1 MAALSRTRTYGSFF
15 SYQTSPG
22 AARNCGDG
30 QKERITMFSTIRSI
44 ALGTALVAML
54 TVGIVLPIPRA
65 IASQPTDNDDFVI
78 MSFPHETAMVGFSDT
93 WGAPRSGGRHHEGTD
108 IMSPKG
114 TWVLAVADGV
124 VERLD
129 WNRMSGWNIMI
140 RHTGGWTSHYLHLN
154 NDTPGTDD
162 GDGGAETA
170 FAEGLEVGAR
180 VQAGDVIG
188 FVGDS
193 GNAEGGGS
201 HTHFELH
208 VDGTKVNPYP
218 YLAEAMERKIRESE
232 IQRIA
237 E

>member
-1 MAALSRTRTYGSFF
+1 
-15 SYQTSPG
+15 
-22 AARNCGDG
+22 
-30 QKERITMFSTIRSI
+30 MFSTIRSI
-44 ALGTALVAML
+44 ALGATLVAAL
-54 TVGIVLPIPRA
+54 TTGIVLPAPRA
-65 IASQPTDNDDFVI
+65 IASQPANSGGFAI
-78 MSFPHETAMVGFSDT
+78 EAFPHETAMVGFSDT

-114 TWVLAVADGV
+114 TWVLAVADGT

-129 WNRMSGWNIMI
+129 WNRMSGWNITI
-140 RHTGGWTSHYLHLN
+140 RHADGWTSHYMHLD

-162 GDGGAETA
+162 GNGGPETA
-170 FAEGLEVGAR
+170 FAEGLEVGNP
-180 VQAGDVIG
+180 VEAGDVIG

-208 VDGTKVNPYP
+208 IDGAKVNPYP
-218 YLAEAMERKIRESE
+218 YLAEAMDRKIRGSA